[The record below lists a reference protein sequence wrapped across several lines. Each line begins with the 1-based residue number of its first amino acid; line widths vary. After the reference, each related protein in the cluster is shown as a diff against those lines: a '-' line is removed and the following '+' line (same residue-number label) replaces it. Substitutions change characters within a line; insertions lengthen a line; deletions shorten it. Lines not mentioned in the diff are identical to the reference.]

1 MLSQSTNH
9 ILLIKPAE
17 FYCNEQTIETNHY
30 QILDK
35 KKTKKEMLQEALLE
49 FKAFENNLKRN
60 KIKVTTLTGQVGC
73 PDNIFPNWAVS
84 HNDQTIDL
92 FSMLGKNRRLEKS
105 KKHISFLNQT
115 YSTKN
120 DYSDSEKESI
130 FLEGTSSL
138 VLDRINHLAY
148 MGISGRSDPDLAQQW
163 CDSRGYKLIKFSTKS
178 HTGNA
183 IYHTD
188 VMMYIGTELA
198 VVCSE
203 CIDNNTR
210 ELVLESLQ
218 STHHIMEI
226 SSEQLISFCG
236 NCIEVCDENNESH
249 LIMSSTAYQG
259 YSKQQKEVLLKYYKS
274 IIHSKLESI
283 EKYGG
288 GSARCMIMEL
298 F

>member
-60 KIKVTTLTGQVGC
+60 KIKVTTLMGQVGC

-120 DYSDSEKESI
+120 DYSDSENESI

-148 MGISGRSDPDLAQQW
+148 MGISERSDPDLAQQW

-198 VVCSE
+198 VICSE

-259 YSKQQKEVLLKYYKS
+259 YSKQQKEVLLKHYKS